1 MNGLQLAIGE
11 STLAAY
17 LLALARTA
25 GFVLVAPPFNTKAVP
40 GRIRAGVAVALA
52 IPLTTPM
59 ATTSPRL
66 DSTWVLLQ
74 MVAQLVMGLT
84 LGYLVLAAVATIES
98 IGTII
103 DMVGGFQMSMGLDPL
118 SLVQTSVMGRLHQ
131 LLAVTL
137 LFGTDGHLMV
147 LQGLSRSAQAM
158 PVPAMSWGDVSR
170 AVTSAASGV
179 MLGAI
184 QVAAPVM
191 AAMLVVDV
199 TLGLLTRVAPALNA
213 FALGFPVKVLF
224 TTLLGGLIV
233 ARVPGVL
240 STVIRRAVLTGWQ
253 LYGGG

>member
-25 GFVLVAPPFNTKAVP
+25 GFVMVAPPFNTKAVP
-40 GRIRAGVAVALA
+40 GQIRSGVAVVLA

-59 ATTSPRL
+59 AATQPQLT
-66 DSTWVLLQ
+66 STWLPLQLL
-74 MVAQLVMGLT
+74 AQLVMGLT
-84 LGYLVLAAVATIES
+84 LGYLVLAAVATIQS
-98 IGTII
+98 IGDIV
-103 DMVGGFQMSMGLDPL
+103 DMVGGFQMSMAMDPL

-131 LLAVTL
+131 MLAVTL

-158 PVPAMSWGDVSR
+158 PIPAMSWDDVAR
-170 AVTSAASGV
+170 AVTAAAGGV

-191 AAMLVVDV
+191 AAMLLADV
-199 TLGLLTRVAPALNA
+199 ALGLLTRVAPALNA
-213 FALGFPVKVLF
+213 FALGFPLKLLF
-224 TTLLGGLIV
+224 SLMLAGLVIS
-233 ARVPGVL
+233 RLPGVL
-240 STVIRRAVLTGWQ
+240 STVISHAVLTGWQ